1 MKGKKNNESN
11 LVRRVWCKHR
21 RVRNYYPGSCWLCR
35 LTTHNSSKSR
45 GKANALRSCEVCSD
59 RERFGLAEQ
68 GSVTAEFAVVLPGV
82 LLVLYFALAVLALQ
96 SSRIALVEIAAEGSR
111 ALARG
116 ESELLVSELIAEA
129 GLGSDTAFETSFSEL
144 SICLEVAQR
153 HEITAF
159 GATFPIDLKETQ
171 CARKGGL

>member
-1 MKGKKNNESN
+1 
-11 LVRRVWCKHR
+11 
-21 RVRNYYPGSCWLCR
+21 
-35 LTTHNSSKSR
+35 
-45 GKANALRSCEVCSD
+45 
-59 RERFGLAEQ
+59 
-68 GSVTAEFAVVLPGV
+68 
-82 LLVLYFALAVLALQ
+82 LAVLALQ

-116 ESELLVSELIAEA
+116 ESELLVSELIAQA
-129 GLGSDTAFETSFSEL
+129 GFGADTAFETSVSEL

-159 GATFPIDLKETQ
+159 GATFPIDLKEVQ

>member
-1 MKGKKNNESN
+1 M
-11 LVRRVWCKHR
+11 
-21 RVRNYYPGSCWLCR
+21 
-35 LTTHNSSKSR
+35 
-45 GKANALRSCEVCSD
+45 
-59 RERFGLAEQ
+59 
-68 GSVTAEFAVVLPGV
+68 
-82 LLVLYFALAVLALQ
+82 LYFALAVLSLQ
-96 SSRIALVEIAAEGSR
+96 SSRVALVELAAEGSR

-116 ESELLVSELIAEA
+116 ESELLVSELIDQAA
-129 GLGSDTAFETSFSEL
+129 LGSDAGFETSFSEL